1 MKKIKIFVSYSH
13 QNEDWVSKEGKY
25 KLIPWLEKQLSD
37 QAEIWTDHAL
47 KELIGEEYT
56 KLIKE
61 KILDA
66 EIALLLISQ
75 DFVTSQFIIE
85 IELQLIKHQY
95 LNEKLK
101 IIPLLITN
109 LSKSGKER
117 ISWIFDL
124 QIYPNDTKPLISF
137 VNNDADWENIKIEIL
152 DSIENKIESF
162 RDNKTRTTINISE
175 KKSDL
180 QPGIIKTDK
189 QLLQSYTAKDFFNRG
204 DEAYEQGF
212 YELAIDYFEK
222 AVLKNPCYE
231 YAYNYLGA
239 SYKNAGEYDKSIAAF
254 EKAIEIK
261 PKYANAYFN
270 LGSLFDEKCDYDKAI
285 SAYKKVISIK
295 PEYADAYYNMGITYR
310 KNGEYDKS
318 IAAYQKAIAI
328 KPDYAD
334 AYNNM
339 GIAYGMKGEFDKA
352 MSVYLK
358 AIAIKPDCTNAFCN
372 KEIAFTGKVVN
383 SDQKECQK
391 KGLKIGHK
399 GSLVWL
405 KENNETW

>member
-13 QNEDWVSKEGKY
+13 QNEDWVSREGKY

-56 KLIKE
+56 RLIKE

-75 DFVTSQFIIE
+75 DFVTSQFILE
-85 IELQLIKHQY
+85 IELQLIKQLY

-124 QIYPNDTKPLISF
+124 QTYPNDTKPLISF

-152 DSIENKIESF
+152 DGIENKIESL
-162 RDNKTRTTINISE
+162 RDIKTKTTINNSE
-175 KKSDL
+175 KKSDVD
-180 QPGIIKTDK
+180 QGNTKIDK
-189 QLLQSYTAKDFFNRG
+189 QLVLSNTAKEFFNLG
-204 DEAYEQGF
+204 DEAYEHRF

-222 AVLKNPCYE
+222 AVLKNPFYE
-231 YAYNYLGA
+231 YAFNYLGA
-239 SYKNAGEYDKSIAAF
+239 SYKNTGEYDKSISAF

-270 LGSLFDEKCDYDKAI
+270 LASLFDETCDYDKAI

-310 KNGEYDKS
+310 KNGEFDKS

-328 KPDYAD
+328 KPAFAE

-339 GIAYGMKGEFDKA
+339 GIAYGMKGEFEKA
-352 MSVYLK
+352 MAVYLK
-358 AIAIKPDCTNAFCN
+358 AIAIKPDCANAFYN
-372 KEIAFTGKVVN
+372 KELAVN
-383 SDQKECQK
+383 AREGNSEPKECQK

-405 KENNETW
+405 KENYKS